1 MHRFLTLTLLFLW
14 SLAGVAAQGEG
25 LVVPEGDELE
35 VSLLTCTPGKKI
47 YELYGHTAVRV
58 KDLRNG
64 EDWVFN
70 YGMFSFKQPNFVARF
85 VAGKTDYQLGVEPME
100 HFLAVYRRDGR
111 GVDEQVLRLTA
122 SEKERIFKTLLTES
136 LPENAT
142 YRYNFLYNNCTTR
155 AIDLID
161 IAAGGQIEWPRAAV
175 DSKGRAKSLRDII
188 HEFSAASP
196 WDRFGQDLVL
206 GNEIDAP
213 ATRRHQSFSPIY
225 AENFLAAARRRMPDG
240 SVQPLA
246 EPAKRL
252 LPATA
257 GVLQNAP
264 TAAAP
269 GVAMALVLLFTLG
282 LIAWEGRTGKT
293 ALWWD
298 CMLLTVQGML
308 GLVVGFLF
316 FFSEHPAVGSNW
328 LVAALNPLPL
338 ALLFWYVRHARRRQ
352 FDALCWYTI
361 IIWPFLGMAALAK
374 VQVFP
379 YELWLFGDALWLL
392 AAHRT
397 KRASVGAFCKT
408 PAVRAEW

>member
-111 GVDEQVLRLTA
+111 GVDEQVLRLTPN
-122 SEKERIFKTLLTES
+122 EKERIFKTLLTES

-161 IAAGGQIEWPRAAV
+161 IAAGGQIEWPKAAT
-175 DSKGRAKSLRDII
+175 DHKGRAKSLRDII

-206 GNEIDAP
+206 GSEIDAP

-225 AENFLAAARRRMPDG
+225 AESFLAAARRRMPDG

-246 EPAKRL
+246 EPAKRI

-298 CMLLTVQGML
+298 GLLLTVQGML

-361 IIWPFLGMAALAK
+361 IIWPFLGVAALAK

-379 YELWLFGDALWLL
+379 YELWLFGGALWLL

-397 KRASVGAFCKT
+397 KRAAKI
-408 PAVRAEW
+408 

>member
-111 GVDEQVLRLTA
+111 GVDEQVLRLTPN
-122 SEKERIFKTLLTES
+122 EKERIFKTLLTES

-161 IAAGGQIEWPRAAV
+161 IAAGGQIEWPKAAT
-175 DSKGRAKSLRDII
+175 DHKGRAKSLRDII

-206 GNEIDAP
+206 GSEIDAP

-225 AENFLAAARRRMPDG
+225 AESFLAAARRRMPDG

-246 EPAKRL
+246 EPAKRI

-298 CMLLTVQGML
+298 GLLLTVQGML

-361 IIWPFLGMAALAK
+361 IIWPFLGVAALAK

-379 YELWLFGDALWLL
+379 YELWLFGGALWLL

-397 KRASVGAFCKT
+397 QRAAKI
-408 PAVRAEW
+408 

>member
-1 MHRFLTLTLLFLW
+1 M
-14 SLAGVAAQGEG
+14 
-25 LVVPEGDELE
+25 
-35 VSLLTCTPGKKI
+35 
-47 YELYGHTAVRV
+47 RV

-85 VAGKTDYQLGVEPME
+85 VAGKTDYQLGVETMA

-122 SEKERIFKTLLTES
+122 NEKERIFKTLLTES

-161 IAAGGQIEWPRAAV
+161 IAAGGQIEWPEAAT

-196 WDRFGQDLVL
+196 WDRFSQDLVL
-206 GNEIDAP
+206 GCEIDAP
-213 ATRRHQSFSPIY
+213 ATRQHQSFSPIY

-246 EPAKRL
+246 APARRI
-252 LPATA
+252 LPATE
-257 GVLQNAP
+257 AP
-264 TAAAP
+264 AAPCPAAAP

-282 LIAWEGRTGKT
+282 LIAWERRTGKT

-298 CMLLTVQGML
+298 GLLLAVQGLM
-308 GLVVGFLF
+308 GLVVSFLF

-338 ALLFWYVRHARRRQ
+338 ALLFWYVRHACRRQ

-361 IIWPFLGMAALAK
+361 IIWPVLGMAALAQ
-374 VQVFP
+374 VQAFP
-379 YELWLFGDALWLL
+379 YEIWLFGGALWLL

-397 KRASVGAFCKT
+397 QRAAKI
-408 PAVRAEW
+408 

>member
-111 GVDEQVLRLTA
+111 GVDEQVLRLTPG
-122 SEKERIFKTLLTES
+122 EKERIFKTLLTES

-161 IAAGGQIEWPRAAV
+161 IAAGGQIEWPKAAV

-206 GNEIDAP
+206 GKEIDAP

-225 AENFLAAARRRMPDG
+225 AENFLAAARRRLPDG

-246 EPAKRL
+246 APAKRI

-264 TAAAP
+264 TAATP
-269 GVAMALVLLFTLG
+269 GVVMALVLLFTLG

-298 CMLLTVQGML
+298 SMLLTVQGML

-361 IIWPFLGMAALAK
+361 IIWPFLGVAALAK

-379 YELWLFGDALWLL
+379 YELWLFGGALWLL

-397 KRASVGAFCKT
+397 KRAAKI
-408 PAVRAEW
+408 

>member
-1 MHRFLTLTLLFLW
+1 M
-14 SLAGVAAQGEG
+14 
-25 LVVPEGDELE
+25 
-35 VSLLTCTPGKKI
+35 
-47 YELYGHTAVRV
+47 
-58 KDLRNG
+58 
-64 EDWVFN
+64 
-70 YGMFSFKQPNFVARF
+70 
-85 VAGKTDYQLGVEPME
+85 
-100 HFLAVYRRDGR
+100 YRRDGR

-122 SEKERIFKTLLTES
+122 GEKERIFKTLLTES

-161 IAAGGQIEWPRAAV
+161 IAAGGQIEWPEAAA

-206 GNEIDAP
+206 GCEIDAP

-225 AENFLAAARRRMPDG
+225 AENFLAAARRRLPDG
-240 SVQPLA
+240 TVQPLA
-246 EPAKRL
+246 FAPRRI
-252 LPATA
+252 LPATEA
-257 GVLQNAP
+257 AAAP
-264 TAAAP
+264 CPAAAP

-282 LIAWEGRTGKT
+282 LIAWERRTGKT

-298 CMLLTVQGML
+298 GLLLAVQGLM
-308 GLVVGFLF
+308 GLVVSFLF

-361 IIWPFLGMAALAK
+361 IIWPVLGMAALAQ
-374 VQVFP
+374 VQAFP
-379 YELWLFGDALWLL
+379 YEIWLFGGALWLL

-397 KRASVGAFCKT
+397 QRAAKI
-408 PAVRAEW
+408 

>member
-111 GVDEQVLRLTA
+111 GVDEQVLRLTPN
-122 SEKERIFKTLLTES
+122 EKERIFKTLLTES

-161 IAAGGQIEWPRAAV
+161 IAAGGQIEWPKAAT
-175 DSKGRAKSLRDII
+175 DHKGRAKSLRDII

-206 GNEIDAP
+206 GSEIDAP

-225 AENFLAAARRRMPDG
+225 AESFLAAARLRMPDG

-246 EPAKRL
+246 EPAKRI

-257 GVLQNAP
+257 DVLQNAP

-269 GVAMALVLLFTLG
+269 GVVMALVLLFTLG

-293 ALWWD
+293 TLWWD
-298 CMLLTVQGML
+298 GLLLTVQGVL

-361 IIWPFLGMAALAK
+361 IIWPFLGVAALAK

-379 YELWLFGDALWLL
+379 YELWLYGGALWLL

-397 KRASVGAFCKT
+397 KRAAKI
-408 PAVRAEW
+408 

>member
-1 MHRFLTLTLLFLW
+1 MHRFFTLILLFLL
-14 SLAGVAAQGEG
+14 SFAGVAAQGEG
-25 LVVPEGDELE
+25 LSVPDGDELE

-85 VAGKTDYQLGVEPME
+85 VAGKTDYQLGVETME

-111 GVDEQVLRLTA
+111 GVDEQVLRLTDG
-122 SEKERIFKTLLTES
+122 EKERIFKTLLTES

-161 IAAGGQIEWPRAAV
+161 IAAGGQIEWPEAAT

-206 GNEIDAP
+206 GCEIDAP

-225 AENFLAAARRRMPDG
+225 AENFLAAARRRLPDG
-240 SVQPLA
+240 TVQPLA
-246 EPAKRL
+246 FAPRRI

-264 TAAAP
+264 TA
-269 GVAMALVLLFTLG
+269 
-282 LIAWEGRTGKT
+282 
-293 ALWWD
+293 LWWHG
-298 CMLLTVQGML
+298 LLLAAQGLM
-308 GLVVGFLF
+308 GLVVSLLF

-338 ALLFWYVRHARRRQ
+338 ALLFWYVRHACRRQ

-361 IIWPFLGMAALAK
+361 IIWPVLGMAALAQ
-374 VQVFP
+374 VQAFP
-379 YELWLFGDALWLL
+379 YEIWLFGGALWLL

-397 KRASVGAFCKT
+397 QRAAKI
-408 PAVRAEW
+408 

>member
-25 LVVPEGDELE
+25 LVVPEGGELE

-58 KDLRNG
+58 KDLHNG

-111 GVDEQVLRLTA
+111 GVDEQVLRLTPG
-122 SEKERIFKTLLTES
+122 EKERMFKTLLTES

-161 IAAGGQIEWPRAAV
+161 IAAGGQIEWPKAAV

-206 GNEIDAP
+206 GKEIDAP

-225 AENFLAAARRRMPDG
+225 AENFLAAARRRLPDG
-240 SVQPLA
+240 TVQPLA
-246 EPAKRL
+246 EPAKRI

-298 CMLLTVQGML
+298 GLLLTVQGML

-338 ALLFWYVRHARRRQ
+338 ALLFWYVRHARRR
-352 FDALCWYTI
+352 
-361 IIWPFLGMAALAK
+361 
-374 VQVFP
+374 
-379 YELWLFGDALWLL
+379 
-392 AAHRT
+392 
-397 KRASVGAFCKT
+397 
-408 PAVRAEW
+408 

>member
-25 LVVPEGDELE
+25 LVVPEGGELE

-58 KDLRNG
+58 KDLHNG

-111 GVDEQVLRLTA
+111 GVDEQVLRLTPG
-122 SEKERIFKTLLTES
+122 EKERMFKTLLTES

-161 IAAGGQIEWPRAAV
+161 IAAGGQIEWPKAAV

-206 GNEIDAP
+206 GKEIDAP

-225 AENFLAAARRRMPDG
+225 AENFLAAARRRLPDG
-240 SVQPLA
+240 TVQPLA
-246 EPAKRL
+246 EPAKRI

-298 CMLLTVQGML
+298 GLLLTVQGML

-379 YELWLFGDALWLL
+379 YELWLFGGALWLL

-397 KRASVGAFCKT
+397 KRAAKI
-408 PAVRAEW
+408 

>member
-85 VAGKTDYQLGVEPME
+85 VAGKTDYQIGVEPME

-111 GVDEQVLRLTA
+111 GVDEQVLRLTPN
-122 SEKERIFKTLLTES
+122 EKERIFKTLLTES

-161 IAAGGQIEWPRAAV
+161 IAAGGQIEWPKAAT
-175 DSKGRAKSLRDII
+175 DHKGRAKSLRDII

-206 GNEIDAP
+206 GSEIDAP

-225 AENFLAAARRRMPDG
+225 AESFLAAARRRMPDG

-246 EPAKRL
+246 EPAKRI

-257 GVLQNAP
+257 DVLQNAP

-269 GVAMALVLLFTLG
+269 GVVMALVLLFTLG

-293 ALWWD
+293 TLWWD
-298 CMLLTVQGML
+298 GLLLTVQGVL

-361 IIWPFLGMAALAK
+361 IIWPFLGVAALAK

-379 YELWLFGDALWLL
+379 YELWLYGGALWLL

-397 KRASVGAFCKT
+397 KRAAKI
-408 PAVRAEW
+408 

>member
-1 MHRFLTLTLLFLW
+1 MHRFFTLILLFLL
-14 SLAGVAAQGEG
+14 SFAGVAAQGEG
-25 LVVPEGDELE
+25 LSVPDGDELE

-85 VAGKTDYQLGVEPME
+85 VAGKTDYQLGVETMA

-122 SEKERIFKTLLTES
+122 NEKERIFKTLLTES

-161 IAAGGQIEWPRAAV
+161 IAAGGQIEWPEAAA

-206 GNEIDAP
+206 GCEIDAP

-225 AENFLAAARRRMPDG
+225 AENFLVAARRRLPDG
-240 SVQPLA
+240 TVQPLA
-246 EPAKRL
+246 FAPRRI
-252 LPATA
+252 LPATEA
-257 GVLQNAP
+257 AAAP
-264 TAAAP
+264 CPAAAP

-282 LIAWEGRTGKT
+282 LIAWERRTGKT

-298 CMLLTVQGML
+298 GLLLAVQGLM
-308 GLVVGFLF
+308 GLVVSFLF

-338 ALLFWYVRHARRRQ
+338 ALLFWYVRHARRHQ
-352 FDALCWYTI
+352 MDALCWYTI
-361 IIWPFLGMAALAK
+361 IIWPFLGMAALAQ
-374 VQVFP
+374 VQAFP
-379 YELWLFGDALWLL
+379 YEIWLFGGALWLL

-397 KRASVGAFCKT
+397 QRAAKI
-408 PAVRAEW
+408 

>member
-1 MHRFLTLTLLFLW
+1 MHRFFTLILLFLL
-14 SLAGVAAQGEG
+14 SFAGVAAQGEG
-25 LVVPEGDELE
+25 LSVPDGDELE

-122 SEKERIFKTLLTES
+122 NEKERIFKTLLTES

-161 IAAGGQIEWPRAAV
+161 IAAGGQIEWPEAAA

-206 GNEIDAP
+206 GCEIDAP

-225 AENFLAAARRRMPDG
+225 AENFLAAARRRLPDG
-240 SVQPLA
+240 TVQPLA
-246 EPAKRL
+246 FAPRRI
-252 LPATA
+252 LPATEA
-257 GVLQNAP
+257 
-264 TAAAP
+264 AAAP
-269 GVAMALVLLFTLG
+269 GPAAAPG
-282 LIAWEGRTGKT
+282 ASGR
-293 ALWWD
+293 
-298 CMLLTVQGML
+298 
-308 GLVVGFLF
+308 
-316 FFSEHPAVGSNW
+316 
-328 LVAALNPLPL
+328 
-338 ALLFWYVRHARRRQ
+338 
-352 FDALCWYTI
+352 
-361 IIWPFLGMAALAK
+361 
-374 VQVFP
+374 
-379 YELWLFGDALWLL
+379 
-392 AAHRT
+392 AH
-397 KRASVGAFCKT
+397 G
-408 PAVRAEW
+408 